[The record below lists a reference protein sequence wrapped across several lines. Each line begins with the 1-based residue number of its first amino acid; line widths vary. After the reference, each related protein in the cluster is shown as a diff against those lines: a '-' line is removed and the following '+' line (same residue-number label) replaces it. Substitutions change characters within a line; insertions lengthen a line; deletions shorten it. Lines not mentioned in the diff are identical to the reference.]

1 MQDWELKK
9 LAQYGKAPAWS
20 PLDQNRPNEDR
31 PVVLR
36 PAKDMSQFY
45 ANVFHNKPV
54 DPSRWHQEKLTWRV
68 LPAEQKHR
76 AAGRRGALEVGLFRT
91 LLVEVYGDQG
101 YQIIDAVYS
110 SFAEDDYRKA
120 RKKGLI
126 PEPDKCGPIEAAN
139 FICTI
144 YDVEYLQPFVIA
156 EATNE
161 RVRLQGY
168 FESGGGCDLCHYGV
182 RKGDHRLCEMTGGW
196 ERAIVKLMNPKLRS
210 RVTKTRAVGDFSC
223 EVCIEWEDDDDFS
236 QKDPAV
242 RPPLVRP
249 KLEQSEVYKKIM
261 LDMPVDPSSWTK
273 RVAPKVM
280 HWEAKHISC
289 TRKFSAEAG
298 ALRTMIAELYGDEGY
313 DLIEKAYG
321 SLAESEYQL
330 GRRRGHIK
338 TPSEMGPIEAA
349 RYICFMYDVNGRA
362 PLTFPEISA
371 DRVVIQHSLGI
382 PATCNYCARQ
392 GDWRM
397 CNVET
402 AFERN
407 LVKLMNPELRARRT
421 KGKIYGDY
429 GCELVVEWD
438 R

>member
-1 MQDWELKK
+1 MQDWEREK
-9 LAQYGKAPAWS
+9 LARWGKTPPWG

-31 PVVLR
+31 PPLVR
-36 PAKDMSQFY
+36 PARTTSQFY
-45 ANVFHNKPV
+45 AKVFNDKPI
-54 DPSRWHQEKLTWRV
+54 DPSRFHQDKLTWKV

-76 AAGRRGALEVGLFRT
+76 AAGRRGALEVGLFRS

-120 RKKGLI
+120 RKRGLI

-144 YDVEYLQPFVIA
+144 YDVEYLQPFVVA

-168 FESGGGCDLCHYGV
+168 FAGGSCDLCHYGV
-182 RKGDHRLCEMTGGW
+182 HQGDHRMCEATGGW
-196 ERAIVKLMNPKLRS
+196 EREIVKLMNPKLRS

-223 EVCIEWEDDDDFS
+223 EVCIEWEDNDDFS

-242 RPPLVRP
+242 RPAPVRP
-249 KLEQSEVYKKIM
+249 PLEHSEVYKKVM
-261 LDMPVDPSSWTK
+261 LGQPVDASAWSR
-273 RVAPKVM
+273 RVAQKPM

-289 TRKFSAEAG
+289 TKKFSAEAG
-298 ALRTMIAELYGDEGY
+298 ALRTMIGELYGDEGY
-313 DLIEKAYG
+313 DLIEKAYAG
-321 SLAESEYQL
+321 LADAEYQL
-330 GRRRGHIK
+330 GRKRGHIK
-338 TPSEMGPIEAA
+338 ASDEMTPLDAA
-349 RYICFMYDVNGRA
+349 RYICFLYDVNGRG
-362 PLTFPEISA
+362 PLVLPEVS
-371 DRVVIQHSLGI
+371 DGRVVIQHSLGI
-382 PATCNYCARQ
+382 PATCNYCTRK
-392 GDWRM
+392 GDWKM

-407 LVKLMNPELRARRT
+407 LVKLMNPNIRARRT
-421 KGKIYGDY
+421 KGKVYGDY

>member
-1 MQDWELKK
+1 MQDWERDR
-9 LAQYGKAPAWS
+9 LAKFGKAPPWGA
-20 PLDQNRPNEDR
+20 LDQNRPNEDR
-31 PVVLR
+31 PPLVR
-36 PAKDMSQFY
+36 PEKSTSQFY
-45 ANVFHNKPV
+45 AKVFQDKPI
-54 DPSRWHQEKLTWRV
+54 DPSRYLQDKLTWRV

-76 AAGRRGALEVGLFRT
+76 AAGRRGALEVGMFRS

-120 RKKGLI
+120 RKRGLI

-144 YDVEYLQPFVIA
+144 YDVEYLQPYFIP

-168 FESGGGCDLCHYGV
+168 HAGGGCDLCHYGV
-182 RKGDHRLCEMTGGW
+182 HQGDHRMCEMTGGW
-196 ERAIVKLMNPKLRS
+196 ERAIVKLMNPRLRS
-210 RVTKTRAVGDFSC
+210 RVTKTRGCGDVVC

-236 QKDPAV
+236 QKDPVVRPPIV
-242 RPPLVRP
+242 RPPL
-249 KLEQSEVYKKIM
+249 EHSQVYNKVM
-261 LDMPVDPSSWTK
+261 LDKPVDASVWTR
-273 RVAPKVM
+273 RVAHKPM
-280 HWEAKHISC
+280 HWEAKHITC
-289 TRKFSAEAG
+289 TKKFSAEAG
-298 ALRTMIAELYGDEGY
+298 ALRTMIGELYGDQGY

-321 SLAESEYQL
+321 GLADAEYQL
-330 GRRRGHIK
+330 GRKRGHIK
-338 TPSEMGPIEAA
+338 APEQMTPLEAA
-349 RYICFMYDVNGRA
+349 RYICFLYDVNGRG
-362 PLTFPEISA
+362 PLVLPVVSD
-371 DRVVIQHSLGI
+371 DRVLIQHSLGI
-382 PATCNYCARQ
+382 PATCNYCTRQ
-392 GDWRM
+392 GDWKM

-407 LVKLMNPELRARRT
+407 LVKLMNPKIRARRT
-421 KGKIYGDY
+421 KGKVYGDY

>member
-1 MQDWELKK
+1 MQDWERDR
-9 LAQYGKAPAWS
+9 LARFGKAPPWG

-31 PVVLR
+31 PPLVR
-36 PAKDMSQFY
+36 PAKNTSQFY
-45 ANVFHNKPV
+45 AKVFHDKPV
-54 DPSRWHQEKLTWRV
+54 DTSRYIQDKLTWKV

-76 AAGRRGALEVGLFRT
+76 AAGRRGALEVGMFRS

-120 RKKGLI
+120 RKRGLI

-144 YDVEYLQPFVIA
+144 YDVEYLQPYFIP

-168 FESGGGCDLCHYGV
+168 HAGGGCDLCHYGV
-182 RKGDHRLCEMTGGW
+182 HQGDHRMCEMTGGW
-196 ERAIVKLMNPKLRS
+196 ERAIVKLMNPRLRS
-210 RVTKTRAVGDFSC
+210 RVTKTRGCGDVVC

-236 QKDPAV
+236 QKDPVVRPPVV
-242 RPPLVRP
+242 RPPL
-249 KLEQSEVYKKIM
+249 EHSQVYNKVM
-261 LDMPVDPSSWTK
+261 LDKPVDASVWTK
-273 RVAPKVM
+273 RVAHKPM
-280 HWEAKHISC
+280 HWEAKHTTC
-289 TRKFSAEAG
+289 TKKFSAEAG
-298 ALRTMIAELYGDEGY
+298 ALRTMIGELYGDQGY

-321 SLAESEYQL
+321 SLADAEYQL
-330 GRRRGHIK
+330 GRKRGHIK
-338 TPSEMGPIEAA
+338 APEQMTPLEAA
-349 RYICFMYDVNGRA
+349 RYICFLYDVNGRG
-362 PLTFPEISA
+362 PLVLPVVSD

-382 PATCNYCARQ
+382 PATCNYCTRQ
-392 GDWRM
+392 GDWKM

-402 AFERN
+402 AFERS
-407 LVKLMNPELRARRT
+407 LVKLMNPKIRARRT
-421 KGKIYGDY
+421 KGKVYGDY